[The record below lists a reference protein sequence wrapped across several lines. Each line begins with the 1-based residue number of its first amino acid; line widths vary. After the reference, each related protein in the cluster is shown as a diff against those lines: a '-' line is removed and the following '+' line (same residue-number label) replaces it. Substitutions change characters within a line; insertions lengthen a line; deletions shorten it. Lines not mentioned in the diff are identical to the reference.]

1 MPFTCHLCGKCFSC
15 KAKLESHLYKKVCQQ
30 PPANVCSGCSYHFST
45 KQMYQYHITHNVC
58 KKADQVEQD
67 GKTGSKTKLKLILK
81 RPSQELVDDLIN
93 QLSETKEKL
102 FATEEKLSEMVGKYD
117 SLKEN
122 PQTVNNTQQI
132 NLFFPTAFGQENI
145 KNILDKLPGLLKDA
159 ITKHCDRSVAYLTE
173 KIHCNKEMF
182 PEYTNVYISNYKS
195 PFVMVSDGER
205 FKHKPKKT
213 IIDEII
219 EQSLDMLQTYL
230 DHSDLKQ
237 NFFNRY
243 ERYQNLI
250 EISQDEKKSEERK
263 ELEIE
268 IAGMLLDMRDVIGS
282 DPRIKSMLN
291 DLEEG
296 KF

>member
-1 MPFTCHLCGKCFSC
+1 
-15 KAKLESHLYKKVCQQ
+15 
-30 PPANVCSGCSYHFST
+30 
-45 KQMYQYHITHNVC
+45 
-58 KKADQVEQD
+58 
-67 GKTGSKTKLKLILK
+67 
-81 RPSQELVDDLIN
+81 
-93 QLSETKEKL
+93 
-102 FATEEKLSEMVGKYD
+102 
-117 SLKEN
+117 
-122 PQTVNNTQQI
+122 
-132 NLFFPTAFGQENI
+132 
-145 KNILDKLPGLLKDA
+145 
-159 ITKHCDRSVAYLTE
+159 
-173 KIHCNKEMF
+173 
-182 PEYTNVYISNYKS
+182 
-195 PFVMVSDGER
+195 
-205 FKHKPKKT
+205 
-213 IIDEII
+213 
-219 EQSLDMLQTYL
+219 MLQTYL

>member
-1 MPFTCHLCGKCFSC
+1 
-15 KAKLESHLYKKVCQQ
+15 
-30 PPANVCSGCSYHFST
+30 
-45 KQMYQYHITHNVC
+45 MYQYHITHNVC
-58 KKADQVEQD
+58 KKIKQTAPVDHMEQTKQVNHIDPVEQD
-67 GKTGSKTKLKLILK
+67 GKTDPLDHNKTKLKLVLK
-81 RPSQELVDDLIN
+81 RQYQNINVDELIN

-102 FATEEKLSEMVGKYD
+102 SATEEKLSEMVGKYD

-122 PQTVNNTQQI
+122 PQNVTNNTQQI

-145 KNILDKLPGLLKDA
+145 KNILDKLPSLLNDA

-195 PFVMVSDGER
+195 PFALVSDGAR
-205 FKHKPKKT
+205 FKHKSKKS

-219 EQSLDMLQTYL
+219 ERSLHMLQTYV
-230 DHSDLKQ
+230 DNSDLTQKI
-237 NFFNRY
+237 FNKY

-250 EISQDEKKSEERK
+250 EVGQDEKKSEERK